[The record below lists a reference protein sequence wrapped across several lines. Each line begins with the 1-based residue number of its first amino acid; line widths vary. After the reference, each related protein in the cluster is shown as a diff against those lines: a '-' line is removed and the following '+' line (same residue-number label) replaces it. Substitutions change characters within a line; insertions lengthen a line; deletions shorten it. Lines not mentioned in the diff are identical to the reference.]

1 MTAKPKPKSDTVALT
16 VKVDERTYVRLST
29 LRAKERSTVQ
39 DILLAAIKAYLVSS
53 GA

>member
-1 MTAKPKPKSDTVALT
+1 MTTKPKPKPDTIALT

-29 LRAKERSTVQ
+29 LRARERKTVQ
-39 DILLAAIKAYLVSS
+39 DILVEAIKAYLALS